1 MMKGTFCIGIFEEA
15 ASICGY
21 TLFRIH
27 LGGQP
32 YVRYAE
38 GFVPIVKKRTVNGNR
53 QNVVKR
59 RKVRWNDAGHCYSAY
74 SAKRYRQYDLPLS
87 TVYADRQRKE
97 VEDVCR

>member
-1 MMKGTFCIGIFEEA
+1 MKGTFSIGIFEEA

-38 GFVPIVKKRTVNGNR
+38 GFVPIVKKG
-53 QNVVKR
+53 
-59 RKVRWNDAGHCYSAY
+59 
-74 SAKRYRQYDLPLS
+74 L
-87 TVYADRQRKE
+87 
-97 VEDVCR
+97 